1 MAHSFGVVEDK
12 LWESEF
18 FLCQLQG
25 VRPHSPESRYYFSA
39 FVSAARSVTFA
50 MQFSMS
56 GVDGFE
62 EWYAQAQEN
71 LRSDPL
77 APHFVEI
84 RNNVQKR
91 GLNPINA
98 VPLSH
103 LREHLGWQLAKGN
116 RSHVLVLPSASGDSE
131 LADAWVATNKYF
143 NLLVSVVFDAYERFK
158 TIVDPRWHYTEA
170 HFATHGRTLVD
181 ALAELGF
188 PPDWVKAA
196 PSEADAWRVL
206 RAQQPPCA
214 LNELFLRRLGRCI
227 VDPDEAA

>member
-18 FLCQLQG
+18 FLGQLQRT
-25 VRPHSPESRYYFSA
+25 RPHSAESRYYFSA

-62 EWYAQAQEN
+62 DWYANAQAS

-84 RNNVQKR
+84 RNDVQKK

-103 LREHLGWQLAKGN
+103 LREHLGWRRAKGN
-116 RSHVLVLPSASGDSE
+116 RSHVLVLPSASGDGE
-131 LADAWVATNKYF
+131 LADASVATNEYF
-143 NLLVSVVFDAYERFK
+143 RLLVSVVFDAYETFK
-158 TIVDPRWHYTEA
+158 ATVDPRWYYTEA
-170 HFATHGRTLVD
+170 NFAAQGRTLVD

-188 PPDWVKAA
+188 PAAWAEAA
-196 PSEADAWRVL
+196 PNGPDAWRVL

-214 LNELFLRRLGRCI
+214 LNELFLRYLGRRI
-227 VDPDEAA
+227 ADPDEAA